1 MKKGFRETMLQLVL
15 SPVNLFLNDNYQ
27 VVSQFCLVVCVWVGE
42 IVCIKRIH
50 TKTVTKFKA
59 FESYMKEK
67 IDAHIFFNLCFSSL
81 QEVKGM

>member
-1 MKKGFRETMLQLVL
+1 MLQLVL

-27 VVSQFCLVVCVWVGE
+27 VVSQFCLVVCVSGLGKLYVSKE
-42 IVCIKRIH
+42 FILKRLQ
-50 TKTVTKFKA
+50 KFKA

-67 IDAHIFFNLCFSSL
+67 FDAHIFFNLCFSSL